1 MKQQVRITVETNS
14 LAAAA
19 ATNSVA
25 PKEKSSQLKAIWEGW
40 DGLHFEL
47 ERKTLLGQRV
57 PGVTIWHRTWS
68 IRAT

>member
-1 MKQQVRITVETNS
+1 M
-14 LAAAA
+14 
-19 ATNSVA
+19 
-25 PKEKSSQLKAIWEGW
+25 KAIWEGW